1 MCSMKERVIWMSCTC
16 ESGGA
21 TLEDGEG
28 SRFWK
33 NAHLHNEQA
42 LAMAVQWQCN
52 GLHSGKNSASA
63 QWKPAILGVIRKDL
77 SLFGCSIQERAGL
90 LGYITLHW
98 FLLEK
103 LLSTSKYAL
112 QSRKNPTP
120 LPICTCCAWTLLHFV
135 KGQQYGIWW

>member
-16 ESGGA
+16 ESGGV

-52 GLHSGKNSASA
+52 GLHSTVAKTVHLLNENL
-63 QWKPAILGVIRKDL
+63 PA
-77 SLFGCSIQERAGL
+77 
-90 LGYITLHW
+90 
-98 FLLEK
+98 
-103 LLSTSKYAL
+103 
-112 QSRKNPTP
+112 
-120 LPICTCCAWTLLHFV
+120 
-135 KGQQYGIWW
+135 